1 MRSLFFRIFVTFWV
15 ATSIITL
22 AFGFIYQATSTKER
36 WERWQFMHEHVLRA
50 HLRDEADKLLRGGPA
65 VLEEV
70 AAELRAHTDMHLT
83 IVDATRR
90 PASSGSGTWDVDD
103 PAQIVQELGRRAV
116 SEEQPLQLRF
126 ERSAYFAE
134 PLAAMAPGRALV
146 GELHRPSG
154 LFWYLGPPE
163 TRPLRLLAI
172 LLVSGIICYAL
183 ARHLTHRIR
192 IIRQGSRRLAA
203 GDLSSRIAPK
213 LAAGQDE
220 ANALAKDLDMM
231 AERIAGLLGAQ
242 QQLLRDVS
250 HELRSPLA
258 RLSVALELARD
269 APERERAEVHDRI
282 AKEAA
287 RLEQLIGEVLTLTR
301 LEAGAPEARHAHAL
315 NLLELVQEVAR
326 DANFEAR
333 PNQRRVEVLAQGPI
347 TLVGFAEV
355 LRPAV
360 ENVVRNAVA
369 FAPSGTEVEV
379 RLERSLEGG
388 RGWAKICVRDRGPGV
403 PEAALEAIFR
413 PFFRVSA
420 SRNRKSGGTGVGLA
434 ITERAVRLHGGTV
447 KAANATGG
455 GLIVSIGL
463 PLALE

>member
-1 MRSLFFRIFVTFWV
+1 MRSLFFRIFVTFWI

-22 AFGFIYQATSTKER
+22 AFGFIYQSTSTNER
-36 WERWQFMHEHVLRA
+36 WQKWQFMHEHVLRA
-50 HLRDEADKLLRGGPA
+50 HLRDEADKLVRGGPA

-70 AAELRAHTDMHLT
+70 IAELRAHTDMHILL
-83 IVDATRR
+83 VDAR
-90 PASSGSGTWDVDD
+90 PPSQRSGAPEVDD
-103 PAQIVQELGRRAV
+103 SDEIAQDLGRRAV
-116 SEEQPLQLRF
+116 SEGQAVQRHL
-126 ERSAYFAE
+126 ERVAYFAE
-134 PLAAMAPGRALV
+134 PLGVVAPGRALV
-146 GELHRPSG
+146 GQLRRPPE

-172 LLVSGIICYAL
+172 LVVSGCICYAL
-183 ARHLTHRIR
+183 ARHLTYRIR

-213 LAAGQDE
+213 LAAGEDE
-220 ANALAKDLDMM
+220 ANALARDLDMM
-231 AERIAGLLGAQ
+231 AERIAGLLRAQ
-242 QQLLRDVS
+242 QQLMRDVS

-269 APERERAEVHDRI
+269 ASEPERAELHDRI

-301 LEAGAPEARHAHAL
+301 LEGGAPEARHAHAL

-326 DANFEAR
+326 DANFEAK
-333 PNQRRVEVLAQGPI
+333 PNQRRVEVLAAEPI

-369 FAPSGTEVEV
+369 FTPSGTEVEV
-379 RLERSLEGG
+379 RLERSVEGG

-447 KAANATGG
+447 KAANAAGG

-463 PLALE
+463 PLAVE

>member
-1 MRSLFFRIFVTFWV
+1 MRSLFFRIFVTFWI
-15 ATSIITL
+15 ATSIITM
-22 AFGFIYQATSTKER
+22 AFGFIYQSTSTNER
-36 WERWQFMHEHVLRA
+36 WEKWQFVYEHVLRA
-50 HLRDEADKLLRGGPA
+50 HLRDEADKLVRGGPA
-65 VLEEV
+65 VLEAV
-70 AAELRAHTDMHLT
+70 IAELRAHTDMRIT
-83 IVDATRR
+83 VVDARL
-90 PASSGSGTWDVDD
+90 PSKNSGTPND
-103 PAQIVQELGRRAV
+103 PDEIVQELGRRAV
-116 SEEQPLQLRF
+116 SEGHAVQQRF
-126 ERSAYFAE
+126 ERAAYFAE
-134 PLAAMAPGRALV
+134 PLEAVAPGRALV
-146 GELHRPSG
+146 GELLRPSG

-172 LLVSGIICYAL
+172 LVVSGCICYAL
-183 ARHLTHRIR
+183 ARHLTYRIR
-192 IIRQGSRRLAA
+192 LIRQGSRRLAA

-213 LAAGQDE
+213 LSAGEDE
-220 ANALAKDLDMM
+220 ANALARDLDMM

-242 QQLLRDVS
+242 QQLMRDVS

-269 APERERAEVHDRI
+269 ASEPERAELHDRI

-287 RLEQLIGEVLTLTR
+287 RLEQLIAEVLTLTR
-301 LEAGAPEARHAHAL
+301 LEAGAPEARHAHSL
-315 NLLELVQEVAR
+315 NLLELVQEIAR
-326 DANFEAR
+326 DANFEAK
-333 PNQRRVEVLAQGPI
+333 PNQRRVEVLAAEPI

-369 FAPSGTEVEV
+369 FTPSGTEVEV

-447 KAANATGG
+447 KAANAVDG

-463 PLALE
+463 PLAVE

>member
-1 MRSLFFRIFVTFWV
+1 MRSLFFRIFVTFWI

-22 AFGFIYQATSTKER
+22 AFGFIYQATSTNDR
-36 WERWQFMHEHVLRA
+36 WQKWQFMHEHVLRA
-50 HLRDEADKLLRGGPA
+50 HLRDEADKLVRGGPA

-70 AAELRAHTDMHLT
+70 IEELRAHTDMHITL
-83 IVDATRR
+83 VDAR
-90 PASSGSGTWDVDD
+90 PPQEGSPNGDD
-103 PAQIVQELGRRAV
+103 PDEIVQQLGRRAV
-116 SEEQPLQLRF
+116 SEGQPLQQYF
-126 ERSAYFAE
+126 ERAAYFAE
-134 PLAAMAPGRALV
+134 PLEEVAPGRALV
-146 GELHRPSG
+146 GELLRAPE

-172 LLVSGIICYAL
+172 LVVSGCICYAL
-183 ARHLTHRIR
+183 ASHLTYRIR

-213 LAAGQDE
+213 LAAGRDE
-220 ANALAKDLDMM
+220 ANALARDLDMM

-269 APERERAEVHDRI
+269 ATEPERAELHDRI

-287 RLEQLIGEVLTLTR
+287 RLERLIAEMLTLTR

-333 PNQRRVEVLAQGPI
+333 PNQRRVEVHASEPI

-369 FAPSGTEVEV
+369 FTPSGTEVEVEV

-388 RGWAKICVRDRGPGV
+388 RDWAKICVRDRGPGV
-403 PEAALEAIFR
+403 PEAALEAIFL

-447 KAANATGG
+447 KAANAADG

-463 PLALE
+463 PLAVE

>member
-1 MRSLFFRIFVTFWV
+1 MRSLFFRIFVTFWI

-22 AFGFIYQATSTKER
+22 AFGFIYQATSTNDR

-50 HLRDEADKLLRGGPA
+50 HLRDEASKLVRGGPE

-70 AAELRAHTDMHLT
+70 VEELRSHTEMHIT
-83 IVDATRR
+83 IVDTRL
-90 PASSGSGTWDVDD
+90 PFAASGLPDVDD
-103 PAQIVQELGRRAV
+103 PEQVVQALGRQAV
-116 SEEQPLQLRF
+116 SEGHALQRRF

-134 PLAAMAPGRALV
+134 PLNAMGPGRALV
-146 GELHRPSG
+146 GEVRRPSG

-163 TRPLRLLAI
+163 TRPLRLAAI
-172 LLVSGIICYAL
+172 LVVSGCICYAL

-213 LAAGQDE
+213 LAAGEDE

-231 AERIAGLLGAQ
+231 AERIAGLLAAQ

-258 RLSVALELARD
+258 RLSVALELAREASD
-269 APERERAEVHDRI
+269 PERAELHDRI

-326 DANFEAR
+326 DANFEAQ
-333 PNQRRVEVLAQGPI
+333 PNRRRVEVLATEPI

-369 FAPSGTEVEV
+369 FAPTGTDVEV

-388 RGWAKICVRDRGPGV
+388 RDWAKICVRDRGPGV
-403 PEAALEAIFR
+403 PEAALESIFR
-413 PFFRVSA
+413 P
-420 SRNRKSGGTGVGLA
+420 
-434 ITERAVRLHGGTV
+434 
-447 KAANATGG
+447 
-455 GLIVSIGL
+455 
-463 PLALE
+463 